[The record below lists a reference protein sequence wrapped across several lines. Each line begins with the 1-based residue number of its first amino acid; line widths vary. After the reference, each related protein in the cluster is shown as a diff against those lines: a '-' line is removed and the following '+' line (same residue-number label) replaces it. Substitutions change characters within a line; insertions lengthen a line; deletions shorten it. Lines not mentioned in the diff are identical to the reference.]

1 MTLHAAVAVEDCNEH
16 QSIMRASHM
25 VLEEQ
30 KDMPSENQFA
40 QMIQANDIWKQGDP
54 SPFYD
59 IYSQDKLGVGG
70 FAKVYRVKRKADK
83 KDFALKFC
91 TPTEE
96 DRELMLNEVA
106 LMRICSTGPNGF
118 CLHVEDAWDDPRKI
132 LWIFVELMD
141 GALTGIIKAMRNRP
155 DLYTENAL
163 RWVMR

>member
-1 MTLHAAVAVEDCNEH
+1 MERMKNLVNCRKRRQVRAAPDGMFGV
-16 QSIMRASHM
+16 
-25 VLEEQ
+25 
-30 KDMPSENQFA
+30 KD
-40 QMIQANDIWKQGDP
+40 
-54 SPFYD
+54 
-59 IYSQDKLGVGG
+59 
-70 FAKVYRVKRKADK
+70 
-83 KDFALKFC
+83 
-91 TPTEE
+91 EE

-106 LMRICSTGPNGF
+106 LMRICSSGPNGF